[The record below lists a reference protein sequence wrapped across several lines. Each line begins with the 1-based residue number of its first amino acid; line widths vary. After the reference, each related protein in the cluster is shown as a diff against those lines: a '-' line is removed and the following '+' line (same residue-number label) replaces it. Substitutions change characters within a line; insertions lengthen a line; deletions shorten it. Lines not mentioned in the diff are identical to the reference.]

1 MPEPLWL
8 WVHALANLGAWGLM
22 LPLGVLIARFYKVG
36 RRQNW
41 PTEVHNMTWWFWH
54 QVLQYAGLGSFVIAL
69 LAVVY
74 ENRGLHLSSLHG
86 KLGLL
91 LVVLALHQFV
101 SAMLRGD
108 TEDHYTMNLRR
119 LVFEFAHKTVGYAAL
134 ALAPIVIVLGF
145 DLAGTPL
152 WLTALSLSPLALLAV
167 LWVRNAYAKRFVPT
181 YQAMWGVSLE
191 HPGNRPGRQHLFQ
204 HIYNRWLARRVN
216 AGSQLRRR

>member
-1 MPEPLWL
+1 MSELWL
-8 WVHALANLGAWGLM
+8 WVHGIANILAWGLL
-22 LPLGVLIARFYKVG
+22 LPLGVLVARFYKVF

-41 PTEVHNMTWWFWH
+41 PAEVHNMSWWFWH
-54 QVLQYAGLGSFVIAL
+54 QVLQYAGLGAFAIAL
-69 LAVVY
+69 LTVIY
-74 ENRGLHLSSLHG
+74 ENRGLHLATLHG

-119 LVFEFAHKTVGYAAL
+119 LVFELVHKSVGYAAL
-134 ALAPIVIVLGF
+134 ALAPAVIVLGL
-145 DLAGTPL
+145 DLAGAPA
-152 WLTALSLSPLALLAV
+152 WVVAVGLSPLVALGA
-167 LWVRNAYAKRFVPT
+167 LWIRNICARRFVST

-204 HIYNRWLARRVN
+204 RIGWWRRARRVN
-216 AGSQLRRR
+216 SDSELERG